1 MCSDNTALL
10 CRPSTLSMIF
20 VHNHMFYRSGAF
32 PQCIAASPPDSSV
45 CLQTSEAC
53 STSHWNTPTSDNL
66 FHSQPSSTS
75 PPFFLNQM
83 IFYSSAANFRPS
95 LWLGASVAHVL
106 SHGIPTAAPF
116 PSRPHGQ
123 GHQMKWAVRTEDT

>member
-1 MCSDNTALL
+1 MQRHHSTSLQAVDIINDLRAQPYVLQEWGFPPMHCRIAARQLGVFTDFGGLQHFALEHADL
-10 CRPSTLSMIF
+10 GQP
-20 VHNHMFYRSGAF
+20 F
-32 PQCIAASPPDSSV
+32 PQPAKLDEPP
-45 CLQTSEAC
+45 L
-53 STSHWNTPTSDNL
+53 
-66 FHSQPSSTS
+66 
-75 PPFFLNQM
+75 FLNQM